1 MTMKHK
7 GTIRIETDRLVLR
20 RFKTEDIHAAFRN
33 WTSDKNVTEYLR
45 WPTHTSIDIT
55 ERVLNDWI
63 AGYEKT
69 SFYQWAIVLKEL
81 GQPIGSISVVNLD
94 NRVDLAEIGYCI
106 GKVWWGCGIMP
117 EAVKTVMAFL
127 FEEVGMQRLEVGHDP
142 ENSASGAVIRK
153 CGFRY
158 EGTLRRRI
166 RSNRGI
172 TDVAWYS
179 MLKEEYNMG

>member
-1 MTMKHK
+1 MKHL
-7 GTIRIETDRLVLR
+7 GTKTLETDRLILR
-20 RFKTEDIHAAFRN
+20 PFRAEDAQAMYAN
-33 WTSDKNVTEYLR
+33 WASDPEVTKFLS
-45 WPTHTSIDIT
+45 WPTYKSIDDAHAI
-55 ERVLNDWI
+55 LNQWLESYDNP
-63 AGYEKT
+63 E
-69 SFYQWAIVLKEL
+69 FYQWAIVLKEL

-106 GKVWWGCGIMP
+106 GKVWWGRGIMP

-127 FEEVGMQRLEVGHDP
+127 FEEVGMQRLEAGHDP

-166 RSNRGI
+166 RSNRGV

-179 MLKEEYNMG
+179 VLKEEYNMG